1 MLYVLVAGVEAVV
14 VVVVVVVALAVVVA
28 LVVEEEEE
36 VTGVDMT
43 TIKDLDPAMD
53 LVVVGL
59 EIVVVLAAEEEED
72 LDHRVVAVVDL
83 EGIEFMSFKNILQ
96 LLLFADVF
104 GLNLAVYL

>member
-28 LVVEEEEE
+28 LVVEEEE